1 LHLCCAFVYNLP
13 FNLLDVPGRQYQLTD
28 ESMELS
34 DPENHIQQFRIFDS
48 GISADPL
55 DEIVHLLQL
64 IDPSTGIQLITAAH
78 RDVADIFSGCYP
90 G

>member
-1 LHLCCAFVYNLP
+1 
-13 FNLLDVPGRQYQLTD
+13 
-28 ESMELS
+28 MELS

-64 IDPSTGIQLITAAH
+64 IDPST
-78 RDVADIFSGCYP
+78 DIR
-90 G
+90 